1 VTEEQQM
8 ATLSSPRAI
17 PQVLTEIRTHG
28 GLKLSAVGKQF
39 PAARGEGCVNPATVW
54 RWAHEGAKT
63 PTGER
68 VKLEVVRVGM
78 SWLTSQAALDRF
90 VVALTSASTPS
101 AGGRD
106 IKIPNPSKRESRAAR
121 ANKKLQEAGC

>member
-1 VTEEQQM
+1 RG
-8 ATLSSPRAI
+8 ATNGNSFKPTSNSTGPYRNPHA
-17 PQVLTEIRTHG
+17 RR
-28 GLKLSAVGKQF
+28 LKLSAVGKQF
-39 PAARGEGCVNPATVW
+39 PAARAEGCVNPATVW

-106 IKIPNPSKRESRAAR
+106 IKIPNP
-121 ANKKLQEAGC
+121 